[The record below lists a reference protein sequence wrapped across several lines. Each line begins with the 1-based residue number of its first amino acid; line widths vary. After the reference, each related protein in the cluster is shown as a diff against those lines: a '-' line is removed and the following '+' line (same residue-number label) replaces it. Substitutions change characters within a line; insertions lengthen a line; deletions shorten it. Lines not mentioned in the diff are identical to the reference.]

1 MFLLKKINLKNIQD
15 LKTNI
20 IDYLMLNLNKKYK
33 LLFSLKNINK

>member
-33 LLFSLKNINK
+33 LLFALKNINK

>member
-33 LLFSLKNINK
+33 LLSSLKNINK